1 MSASSSI
8 SSKPVVGASSAA
20 MLRLMSDLANI
31 TREPPD
37 VCYIFLLLCVTWNAH
52 KLHTL
57 LCLPFIC
64 ININILK
71 KGASARPTNESN
83 MFNWT
88 ASVFGPPETIWEGI
102 LLTF

>member
-1 MSASSSI
+1 MLYISAF
-8 SSKPVVGASSAA
+8 
-20 MLRLMSDLANI
+20 
-31 TREPPD
+31 
-37 VCYIFLLLCVTWNAH
+37 VCGLECPQAPHVIMIA
-52 KLHTL
+52 
-57 LCLPFIC
+57 FIC